1 MSLIPRRSNVGGV
14 VSKIPRLA
22 QKSNIPTHLGKKVSG
37 KTGLGT
43 PAAKSAPIFIT
54 SPTMQAMEAR
64 SMPENLLGRPKI
76 YGHPDQTNSLYDH
89 VMGIAQSTFTPH
101 FVKVLFP
108 NALSLRKN
116 HIITSYAKKPVT
128 KIPQARRSSIAPGML
143 ADTELSN
150 EKLNLTDAFDQL
162 KKAMRTQRSQMLA
175 ITDFCILYPALVL
188 LVADNE
194 DTLLQALLFL
204 KSFLQ
209 LEVPQRPPEIG
220 ILLAVLARQ
229 CYAEPRVRGHALDVV
244 AIICDM
250 RPEIRTRVEAGLHSA
265 DQSLADFCREAL
277 KLASGGNTVLRTP
290 MFAEIPHET
299 TASVATGMMSSFIE
313 ALDAGN
319 APQDPI
325 PFIANVLEAMKRF
338 KTEASV
344 LEKGSGCLDRVFG
357 TCTTFPVEII
367 SWTLELCCDVLSGQS
382 FLNGDDSFDAVE
394 AVQNLGNILF
404 EKVPQ
409 QILLAAVA
417 GTVAQIEDAHLPL
430 LMNKLKEYVRFQGA
444 NVDQLQI
451 EEIAAT
457 LDAFHPN
464 FTGRPDFLV
473 LGKEDMS
480 GYDRM
485 AESVRRLMD
494 PETVFQEMEAI
505 VAMGD
510 STVIQSYPTYLRTFL
525 QRAFYLLR
533 QTEPDGLTDHERRMV
548 EDTMESYRGM
558 TPEDLAPGGQFSA
571 DALATNLAQLRDQI
585 VQSW

>member
-43 PAAKSAPIFIT
+43 PAAKSTPIFIT

-229 CYAEPRVRGHALDVV
+229 CYAEPKVRGHALDVV

-250 RPEIRTRVEAGLHSA
+250 RPEIRTRVEAGLHSS

-299 TASVATGMMSSFIE
+299 TASVASGMMSSFIE